1 MRCPLDSGVVECT
14 NEGSILDRKW
24 GGGGGGGFGRR
35 RGGKGGFGRG
45 VCPVYR
51 GALCP
56 NHSSEV
62 PTVIRPQVHTT
73 MHSM

>member
-1 MRCPLDSGVVECT
+1 MSLIQGLLSAQTREAFWTESG
-14 NEGSILDRKW
+14 EGE
-24 GGGGGGGFGRR
+24 GGGGFGRR